1 MTDVTQYPHFIIETS
16 VLAKWIE
23 SQKEAWW
30 NVDGDANLMSRLNFP
45 CPSEE
50 LAKELGQRKVT
61 ILALDVRKN
70 SDADGEKISGEQFA
84 VLANTDNNSGS
95 RTFLLS
101 WSDAPNTQW
110 LLLEDLDA
118 AKDAKEAA

>member
-1 MTDVTQYPHFIIETS
+1 MTDVTQYPHYIIETGE
-16 VLAKWIE
+16 LAAWIRT
-23 SQKEAWW
+23 QKDAWW
-30 NVDGDANLMSRLNFP
+30 NVDGDAKLMSKVNFP

-50 LAKELGQRKVT
+50 LAKELIEQKAT
-61 ILALDVRKN
+61 IFAY
-70 SDADGEKISGEQFA
+70 DAREEPEAGGETISGEQFA

-101 WSDAPNTQW
+101 WSDEAETQW

-118 AKDAKEAA
+118 AKDA